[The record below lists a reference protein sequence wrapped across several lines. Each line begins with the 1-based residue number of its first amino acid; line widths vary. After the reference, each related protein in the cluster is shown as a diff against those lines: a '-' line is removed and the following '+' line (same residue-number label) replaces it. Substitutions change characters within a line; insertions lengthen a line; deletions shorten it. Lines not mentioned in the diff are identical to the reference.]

1 MYNREKYLKILPLQ
15 PVSSKGNLQVVD
27 LVGLYICVQPYMPL
41 TSAVNKELFDTF
53 KVVIH
58 AFDCFKVLDLVRS
71 CNGLAQYLFLHNAA
85 NKIGA
90 QEALLLLKPM
100 LSPVGHHKRPNEEI
114 VLSKFVEFMHSVEG
128 T

>member
-1 MYNREKYLKILPLQ
+1 MLTEQSPYA
-15 PVSSKGNLQVVD
+15 KGNLQVVD
-27 LVGLYICVQPYMPL
+27 LVGLYICVQPHMPL

-71 CNGLAQYLFLHNAA
+71 CNGLAQYLFLHSAA

-100 LSPVGHHKRPNEEI
+100 LSPVGHHKRPNKEI
-114 VLSKFVEFMHSVEG
+114 VLSKFVEFMHSAEG